1 MVVGAGGSQNFGRV
15 FVFFAAAAAVA
26 AVCSLLLREEP
37 VRTSEAPAGARRP
50 RPVEGT

>member
-1 MVVGAGGSQNFGRV
+1 MVVGANGSPNFGRV
-15 FVFFAAAAAVA
+15 FIFFAAAAMV

-37 VRTSEAPAGARRP
+37 VRTSEAPVVAFRH